1 MNIEAYWHPVQSA
14 AVAGQ
19 YVAVS
24 QTSTKGLKRAE
35 LIYLVD
41 SVPIA
46 PEMEDCLMND
56 DDLMK
61 VKVCFIGDAGVG
73 KTSLIKRFVL
83 DVFDDRYIATIG
95 TKVTK
100 KIVEV
105 DDGGNQVRV
114 MMLVWDIMGQK
125 GFREL
130 LREAYFFGAHGAIAV
145 CDLTNK
151 ETLEELRYWIKALTD
166 VAGDVPMVFAG
177 NKADLQNES
186 VVKEAELKDLAD
198 KYGAEAFLTSAKTG
212 QNVEDVFKAL
222 GAAMAAKLNSQ

>member
-1 MNIEAYWHPVQSA
+1 M
-14 AVAGQ
+14 
-19 YVAVS
+19 
-24 QTSTKGLKRAE
+24 AE
-35 LIYLVD
+35 
-41 SVPIA
+41 
-46 PEMEDCLMND
+46 

-73 KTSLIKRFVL
+73 KTSLIKRYVL

-100 KIVEV
+100 KIVDV
-105 DDGGNQVRV
+105 DGQAKV

-151 ETLEELRYWIKALTD
+151 ETLEELRYW
-166 VAGDVPMVFAG
+166 
-177 NKADLQNES
+177 
-186 VVKEAELKDLAD
+186 
-198 KYGAEAFLTSAKTG
+198 
-212 QNVEDVFKAL
+212 
-222 GAAMAAKLNSQ
+222 

>member
-1 MNIEAYWHPVQSA
+1 MI
-14 AVAGQ
+14 
-19 YVAVS
+19 
-24 QTSTKGLKRAE
+24 TKGLKGIE
-35 LIYLVD
+35 GIYLQSYV
-41 SVPIA
+41 SNPQ
-46 PEMEDCLMND
+46 MEGSLMAE

-73 KTSLIKRFVL
+73 KTSLIKRYVL

-100 KIVEV
+100 KIVDV
-105 DDGGNQVRV
+105 DGQVKV

-166 VAGDVPMVFAG
+166 VAGDVPIAFAG
-177 NKADLQNES
+177 NKVDLENDRVIKEEDLQ
-186 VVKEAELKDLAD
+186 ELAS
-198 KYGAEAFLTSAKTG
+198 KYKGKAYLTSAKTG
-212 QNVEDVFKAL
+212 QNVEAVFKTLAE
-222 GAAMAAKLNSQ
+222 AMSEKMKSQ

>member
-1 MNIEAYWHPVQSA
+1 M
-14 AVAGQ
+14 
-19 YVAVS
+19 
-24 QTSTKGLKRAE
+24 T
-35 LIYLVD
+35 
-41 SVPIA
+41 
-46 PEMEDCLMND
+46 D

-73 KTSLIKRFVL
+73 KTSLIKRYVL

-105 DDGGNQVRV
+105 DEGGDQVRV
-114 MMLVWDIMGQK
+114 MMLIWDIMGQK

-166 VAGDVPMVFAG
+166 VAGDVPIVFAG
-177 NKADLQNES
+177 NKADLQSEAVVSES
-186 VVKEAELKDLAD
+186 DVKDLAV
-198 KYGAEAFLTSAKTG
+198 KYEAEAFMTSAKTG
-212 QNVEDVFKAL
+212 QNVEDMFKAL
-222 GAAMAAKLNSQ
+222 GAAMSAKMRAE

>member
-1 MNIEAYWHPVQSA
+1 M
-14 AVAGQ
+14 
-19 YVAVS
+19 
-24 QTSTKGLKRAE
+24 AE
-35 LIYLVD
+35 
-41 SVPIA
+41 
-46 PEMEDCLMND
+46 

-61 VKVCFIGDAGVG
+61 VKVCFVGDAGVG

-100 KIVEV
+100 KIVDV
-105 DDGGNQVRV
+105 DSQAKV

-166 VAGDVPMVFAG
+166 VAGDVPIVFAG
-177 NKADLQNES
+177 NKIDLENDRVIKEQDLQ
-186 VVKEAELKDLAD
+186 ELAL
-198 KYGAEAFLTSAKTG
+198 KYKGKAYLTSAKTG
-212 QNVEDVFKAL
+212 QNVEAVFKAL
-222 GAAMAAKLNSQ
+222 AEAMSEKMKSQ

>member
-1 MNIEAYWHPVQSA
+1 M
-14 AVAGQ
+14 
-19 YVAVS
+19 
-24 QTSTKGLKRAE
+24 
-35 LIYLVD
+35 D

-46 PEMEDCLMND
+46 PGMEDCLMND

-105 DDGGNQVRV
+105 DDGGNEVRV

-166 VAGDVPMVFAG
+166 VAGDVPIVFAG

-186 VVKEAELKDLAD
+186 VVKEADLKDLAD

>member
-1 MNIEAYWHPVQSA
+1 MEGS
-14 AVAGQ
+14 
-19 YVAVS
+19 
-24 QTSTKGLKRAE
+24 LMAE
-35 LIYLVD
+35 
-41 SVPIA
+41 
-46 PEMEDCLMND
+46 

-73 KTSLIKRFVL
+73 KTSLIKRYVL

-100 KIVEV
+100 KIVDV
-105 DDGGNQVRV
+105 DGQVKV

-166 VAGDVPMVFAG
+166 VAGDVPIVFAG
-177 NKADLQNES
+177 NKVDLENDRVIKEQDLQ
-186 VVKEAELKDLAD
+186 ELVS
-198 KYGAEAFLTSAKTG
+198 KYNGKAYLTSAKTG
-212 QNVEDVFKAL
+212 QNVEAVFKTLAT
-222 GAAMAAKLNSQ
+222 AMSEKMKSQ

>member
-1 MNIEAYWHPVQSA
+1 MEGS
-14 AVAGQ
+14 
-19 YVAVS
+19 
-24 QTSTKGLKRAE
+24 LMAE
-35 LIYLVD
+35 
-41 SVPIA
+41 
-46 PEMEDCLMND
+46 

-73 KTSLIKRFVL
+73 KTSLIKRYVL

-100 KIVEV
+100 KIVDV
-105 DDGGNQVRV
+105 DGQVKV

-151 ETLEELRYWIKALTD
+151 ESLEELRYWIKALTD
-166 VAGDVPMVFAG
+166 VAGDVPIVFAG
-177 NKADLQNES
+177 NKVDLENDRVIKEQDLQ
-186 VVKEAELKDLAD
+186 ELAS
-198 KYGAEAFLTSAKTG
+198 KYKGKAYLTSAKTG
-212 QNVEDVFKAL
+212 QNVETVFKTLA
-222 GAAMAAKLNSQ
+222 GAMAEKMKSQ

>member
-1 MNIEAYWHPVQSA
+1 MEGS
-14 AVAGQ
+14 
-19 YVAVS
+19 
-24 QTSTKGLKRAE
+24 LMAE
-35 LIYLVD
+35 
-41 SVPIA
+41 
-46 PEMEDCLMND
+46 

-73 KTSLIKRFVL
+73 KTSLIKRYVL

-100 KIVEV
+100 KIVDV
-105 DDGGNQVRV
+105 DGQVKV

-166 VAGDVPMVFAG
+166 VAGDVPIVFAG
-177 NKADLQNES
+177 NKVDLENDRVIKEQDLQ
-186 VVKEAELKDLAD
+186 ELAS
-198 KYGAEAFLTSAKTG
+198 KYKGKAYLTSAKTG
-212 QNVEDVFKAL
+212 QNVEAVFKTLAT
-222 GAAMAAKLNSQ
+222 AMSEKMKSQ

>member
-1 MNIEAYWHPVQSA
+1 
-14 AVAGQ
+14 
-19 YVAVS
+19 
-24 QTSTKGLKRAE
+24 
-35 LIYLVD
+35 
-41 SVPIA
+41 
-46 PEMEDCLMND
+46 MND
-56 DDLMK
+56 EDLMK

-105 DDGGNQVRV
+105 DGGAESAKV

-166 VAGDVPMVFAG
+166 VAGDVPIVFAG
-177 NKADLQNES
+177 NKADLENER
-186 VVKEAELKDLAD
+186 VVKESEIQELAAR
-198 KYGAEAFLTSAKTG
+198 YGSKAYLTSAKTG
-212 QNVEDVFKAL
+212 QNVESTFKTL
-222 GAAMAAKLNSQ
+222 AAAISQKMRSG

>member
-1 MNIEAYWHPVQSA
+1 M
-14 AVAGQ
+14 
-19 YVAVS
+19 
-24 QTSTKGLKRAE
+24 AE
-35 LIYLVD
+35 
-41 SVPIA
+41 
-46 PEMEDCLMND
+46 

-73 KTSLIKRFVL
+73 KTSLIKRYVL

-100 KIVEV
+100 KIVDV
-105 DDGGNQVRV
+105 DGKVKV

-166 VAGDVPMVFAG
+166 VAGDVPIVFAG
-177 NKADLQNES
+177 NKADLENER
-186 VVKEAELKDLAD
+186 VVKEQDLAD
-198 KYGAEAFLTSAKTG
+198 LAAKYKSKAFLTSAKTG
-212 QNVEDVFKAL
+212 QNVETVFKTLA
-222 GAAMAAKLNSQ
+222 AAMSEQMKSK

>member
-1 MNIEAYWHPVQSA
+1 MNE
-14 AVAGQ
+14 
-19 YVAVS
+19 
-24 QTSTKGLKRAE
+24 
-35 LIYLVD
+35 
-41 SVPIA
+41 
-46 PEMEDCLMND
+46 

-105 DDGGNQVRV
+105 PAGPGQTVKV

-151 ETLEELRYWIKALTD
+151 ESLEELRYWIKALTD
-166 VAGDVPMVFAG
+166 VAGDVPVVFAG
-177 NKADLQNES
+177 NKADMENERA
-186 VVKEAELKDLAD
+186 VKEEDLQELAS
-198 KYGAEAFLTSAKTG
+198 KYKSQAFMTSAKTG
-212 QNVEDVFKAL
+212 QNVEAMFKAL
-222 GAAMAAKLNSQ
+222 GKAMADKMGSA

>member
-1 MNIEAYWHPVQSA
+1 M
-14 AVAGQ
+14 
-19 YVAVS
+19 
-24 QTSTKGLKRAE
+24 AE
-35 LIYLVD
+35 
-41 SVPIA
+41 
-46 PEMEDCLMND
+46 

-73 KTSLIKRFVL
+73 KTSLIKRYVL

-100 KIVEV
+100 KIVDV
-105 DDGGNQVRV
+105 DGQVKV

-151 ETLEELRYWIKALTD
+151 ESLEELRYWIKALTD
-166 VAGDVPMVFAG
+166 VAGDVPIVFAG
-177 NKADLQNES
+177 NKVDLENDRVIKEQDLQ
-186 VVKEAELKDLAD
+186 ELAA
-198 KYGAEAFLTSAKTG
+198 KYKGKAYLTSAKTG
-212 QNVEDVFKAL
+212 QNVETVFKTLA
-222 GAAMAAKLNSQ
+222 AAMAEKMKSQ

>member
-1 MNIEAYWHPVQSA
+1 MNE
-14 AVAGQ
+14 
-19 YVAVS
+19 
-24 QTSTKGLKRAE
+24 
-35 LIYLVD
+35 
-41 SVPIA
+41 
-46 PEMEDCLMND
+46 

-105 DDGGNQVRV
+105 DSGGESVKV
-114 MMLVWDIMGQK
+114 MMLIWDIMGQK

-166 VAGDVPMVFAG
+166 VAGDVPLVFAG
-177 NKADLQNES
+177 NKADLENES
-186 VVKEAELKDLAD
+186 VVKEAELQELAE
-198 KYGAEAFLTSAKTG
+198 KYEAEAFMTSAKTG
-212 QNVEDVFKAL
+212 QNVENMFRAL
-222 GAAMAAKLNSQ
+222 GSAMHAKMG

>member
-1 MNIEAYWHPVQSA
+1 MEALALLP
-14 AVAGQ
+14 G
-19 YVAVS
+19 
-24 QTSTKGLKRAE
+24 
-35 LIYLVD
+35 
-41 SVPIA
+41 
-46 PEMEDCLMND
+46 MEDCLMTD

-73 KTSLIKRFVL
+73 KTSLIKRYVL

-105 DDGGNQVRV
+105 EEGGNQAKV
-114 MMLVWDIMGQK
+114 MMLIWDIMGQK

-145 CDLTNK
+145 CDLTNR

-166 VAGDVPMVFAG
+166 VAGDVPIVFAG

-186 VVKEAELKDLAD
+186 VVKESDLGDLAD
-198 KYGAEAFLTSAKTG
+198 KYEAEAFMTSAKTG
-212 QNVEDVFKAL
+212 QNVEEMFKSL
-222 GAAMAAKLNSQ
+222 GAAMSAKMKAE

>member
-1 MNIEAYWHPVQSA
+1 
-14 AVAGQ
+14 
-19 YVAVS
+19 
-24 QTSTKGLKRAE
+24 
-35 LIYLVD
+35 
-41 SVPIA
+41 
-46 PEMEDCLMND
+46 
-56 DDLMK
+56 MK
-61 VKVCFIGDAGVG
+61 VKICFIGDAGVG

-105 DDGGNQVRV
+105 SDQGTTVKV
-114 MMLVWDIMGQK
+114 MMLIWDIMGQK

-166 VAGDVPMVFAG
+166 VAGDVPIVFAG
-177 NKADLQNES
+177 NKADLENER
-186 VVKEAELKDLAD
+186 VIKDEELQELAS
-198 KYGAEAFLTSAKTG
+198 KYKAKSFMTSAKTG
-212 QNVEDVFKAL
+212 QGVEDVFKAL
-222 GAAMAAKLNSQ
+222 GLAVSEKMGSR

>member
-1 MNIEAYWHPVQSA
+1 M
-14 AVAGQ
+14 
-19 YVAVS
+19 
-24 QTSTKGLKRAE
+24 
-35 LIYLVD
+35 
-41 SVPIA
+41 
-46 PEMEDCLMND
+46 MND

-105 DDGGNQVRV
+105 DEGSDQAKV
-114 MMLVWDIMGQK
+114 MMLIWDIMGQK

-166 VAGDVPMVFAG
+166 VAGDVPIVFAG
-177 NKADLQNES
+177 NKADLENET
-186 VVKEAELKDLAD
+186 VVKEADLQDLAS
-198 KYGAEAFLTSAKTG
+198 KYGAKAFLTSAKTG
-212 QNVEDVFKAL
+212 QNVESMFKAL
-222 GAAMAAKLNSQ
+222 GAAMASKMGSR

>member
-1 MNIEAYWHPVQSA
+1 MADE
-14 AVAGQ
+14 
-19 YVAVS
+19 
-24 QTSTKGLKRAE
+24 
-35 LIYLVD
+35 
-41 SVPIA
+41 
-46 PEMEDCLMND
+46 
-56 DDLMK
+56 DLMK

-105 DDGGNQVRV
+105 DDRGNNVKV

-166 VAGDVPMVFAG
+166 VAGDVPIVFCG
-177 NKADLQNES
+177 NKVDLENER
-186 VVKEAELKDLAD
+186 VVKEQDVQELAA
-198 KYGAEAFLTSAKTG
+198 KYKARAYVTSAKTG
-212 QNVEDVFKAL
+212 QNVEAAFKELAL
-222 GAAMAAKLNSQ
+222 GIAAKMKSQ

>member
-1 MNIEAYWHPVQSA
+1 M
-14 AVAGQ
+14 
-19 YVAVS
+19 
-24 QTSTKGLKRAE
+24 AE
-35 LIYLVD
+35 
-41 SVPIA
+41 
-46 PEMEDCLMND
+46 

-100 KIVEV
+100 KIVDV
-105 DDGGNQVRV
+105 DGQTKV

-166 VAGDVPMVFAG
+166 VAGDVPIVFAG
-177 NKADLQNES
+177 NKVDLENDRVIKEQDLQ
-186 VVKEAELKDLAD
+186 ELAS
-198 KYGAEAFLTSAKTG
+198 KYKGKAYLTSAKTG
-212 QNVEDVFKAL
+212 QNVEEVFKTLA
-222 GAAMAAKLNSQ
+222 AAMAEKMKSQ

>member
-1 MNIEAYWHPVQSA
+1 MI
-14 AVAGQ
+14 
-19 YVAVS
+19 
-24 QTSTKGLKRAE
+24 TKGLKGIE
-35 LIYLVD
+35 GIYLQSYV
-41 SVPIA
+41 SNPQ
-46 PEMEDCLMND
+46 MEGSLMAE

-73 KTSLIKRFVL
+73 KTSLIKRYVL

-100 KIVEV
+100 KIVDV
-105 DDGGNQVRV
+105 DGQVKV

-166 VAGDVPMVFAG
+166 VAGDVPIVFAG
-177 NKADLQNES
+177 NKVDLENDRVIKDEDFQ
-186 VVKEAELKDLAD
+186 ELAS
-198 KYGAEAFLTSAKTG
+198 KYKGKAYLTSAKTG
-212 QNVEDVFKAL
+212 QNVEAVFKAL
-222 GAAMAAKLNSQ
+222 AEAMAEKMKSQ

>member
-1 MNIEAYWHPVQSA
+1 MA
-14 AVAGQ
+14 
-19 YVAVS
+19 
-24 QTSTKGLKRAE
+24 
-35 LIYLVD
+35 
-41 SVPIA
+41 
-46 PEMEDCLMND
+46 D

-100 KIVEV
+100 KIVDV
-105 DDGGNQVRV
+105 KADGGQAKV

-145 CDLTNK
+145 CDMTNK

-166 VAGDVPMVFAG
+166 VAGDVPIVFAG
-177 NKADLQNES
+177 NKVDLENDR
-186 VVKEAELKDLAD
+186 VVKEQDIKDLAS
-198 KYGAEAFLTSAKTG
+198 KYKSQAFLTSAKTG
-212 QNVEDVFKAL
+212 QSVEEMFKGLAL
-222 GAAMAAKLNSQ
+222 AISEKMKSQ

>member
-1 MNIEAYWHPVQSA
+1 MM
-14 AVAGQ
+14 
-19 YVAVS
+19 
-24 QTSTKGLKRAE
+24 TKGLKGIE
-35 LIYLVD
+35 VIYLQSQV
-41 SVPIA
+41 SNPQT
-46 PEMEDCLMND
+46 EGSLMAE

-100 KIVEV
+100 KIVDV
-105 DDGGNQVRV
+105 DGQAKV

-166 VAGDVPMVFAG
+166 VAGDVPIVFAG
-177 NKADLQNES
+177 NKVDLENDRVIKEQDLQ
-186 VVKEAELKDLAD
+186 ELAS
-198 KYGAEAFLTSAKTG
+198 KYKGKSFLTSAKTG
-212 QNVEDVFKAL
+212 QNVEAAFKTLAE
-222 GAAMAAKLNSQ
+222 AMSERMKSR

>member
-1 MNIEAYWHPVQSA
+1 
-14 AVAGQ
+14 
-19 YVAVS
+19 
-24 QTSTKGLKRAE
+24 
-35 LIYLVD
+35 
-41 SVPIA
+41 
-46 PEMEDCLMND
+46 MND

-100 KIVEV
+100 KIIEV
-105 DDGGNQVRV
+105 DNGGSQTKV

-166 VAGDVPMVFAG
+166 VAGDVPIVFAG
-177 NKADLQNES
+177 NKADLENEA
-186 VVKEAELKDLAD
+186 VVKEADLQELAA
-198 KYGAEAFLTSAKTG
+198 KYNAKAFLTSAKTG
-212 QNVEDVFKAL
+212 QNVENMFKAL
-222 GAAMAAKLNSQ
+222 GASMSAKLGSE

>member
-1 MNIEAYWHPVQSA
+1 VPDDYQR
-14 AVAGQ
+14 
-19 YVAVS
+19 
-24 QTSTKGLKRAE
+24 LKKARV
-35 LIYLVD
+35 YL
-41 SVPIA
+41 
-46 PEMEDCLMND
+46 PEGALGNPQLEGTLMNE

-105 DDGGNQVRV
+105 QEKGSSVKV

-166 VAGDVPMVFAG
+166 VAGDVPIVFAG
-177 NKADLQNES
+177 NKADLENERI
-186 VVKEAELKDLAD
+186 VKEQELQELAL
-198 KYGAEAFLTSAKTG
+198 KYKAKAFMTSAKTG
-212 QNVEDVFKAL
+212 QNVENLFKAL
-222 GAAMAAKLNSQ
+222 GLSMAEKMGGK

>member
-1 MNIEAYWHPVQSA
+1 MA
-14 AVAGQ
+14 
-19 YVAVS
+19 
-24 QTSTKGLKRAE
+24 
-35 LIYLVD
+35 
-41 SVPIA
+41 
-46 PEMEDCLMND
+46 D
-56 DDLMK
+56 DELMK

-100 KIVEV
+100 KIVDV
-105 DDGGNQVRV
+105 QGPNGQVKV
-114 MMLVWDIMGQK
+114 MMLIWDIMGQK

-166 VAGDVPMVFAG
+166 VAGDVPVVFCG
-177 NKADLQNES
+177 NKVDLES
-186 VVKEAELKDLAD
+186 ERVVKEEDLQELAS
-198 KYGAEAFLTSAKTG
+198 KYKAKAFLTSAKTG
-212 QNVEDVFKAL
+212 QNVENAFKELAL
-222 GAAMAAKLNSQ
+222 GISEKMR

>member
-1 MNIEAYWHPVQSA
+1 MNE
-14 AVAGQ
+14 
-19 YVAVS
+19 
-24 QTSTKGLKRAE
+24 
-35 LIYLVD
+35 
-41 SVPIA
+41 
-46 PEMEDCLMND
+46 

-105 DDGGNQVRV
+105 DSGGESVKV
-114 MMLVWDIMGQK
+114 MMLIWDIMGQK

-151 ETLEELRYWIKALTD
+151 ETLEELRSWIKALTD
-166 VAGDVPMVFAG
+166 VAGDVPLVFAG
-177 NKADLQNES
+177 NKADLENES
-186 VVKEAELKDLAD
+186 VVKEAELQELAE
-198 KYGAEAFLTSAKTG
+198 KYEAEAFMTSAKTG
-212 QNVEDVFKAL
+212 QNVENMFRAL
-222 GAAMAAKLNSQ
+222 GSAMHAKMG

>member
-1 MNIEAYWHPVQSA
+1 M
-14 AVAGQ
+14 
-19 YVAVS
+19 
-24 QTSTKGLKRAE
+24 AE
-35 LIYLVD
+35 
-41 SVPIA
+41 
-46 PEMEDCLMND
+46 

-100 KIVEV
+100 KIVDV
-105 DDGGNQVRV
+105 NGRKTKV

-130 LREAYFFGAHGAIAV
+130 LREANYFGAHGAIAV
-145 CDLTNK
+145 CDMTNK

-166 VAGDVPMVFAG
+166 VAGDVPIVFAG
-177 NKADLQNES
+177 NKADLENER
-186 VVKEAELKDLAD
+186 VLKEQDLQDLAS
-198 KYGAEAFLTSAKTG
+198 KYKGKSFLTSAKTG
-212 QNVEDVFKAL
+212 QNVESVFKELAT
-222 GAAMAAKLNSQ
+222 AMSERMSG

>member
-1 MNIEAYWHPVQSA
+1 VA
-14 AVAGQ
+14 AACQ
-19 YVAVS
+19 YPAAI
-24 QTSTKGLKRAE
+24 QMSTKGLKRAE
-35 LIYLVD
+35 LIYLVN
-41 SVPIA
+41 SA
-46 PEMEDCLMND
+46 PTAPGMEDCMMND

-166 VAGDVPMVFAG
+166 VAGDVPIVFAG

-186 VVKEAELKDLAD
+186 VVKESDLKDLAD
-198 KYGAEAFLTSAKTG
+198 KYNAEAFLTSAKTG
-212 QNVEDVFKAL
+212 QNVENLFKAL
-222 GAAMAAKLNSQ
+222 GAAMAAKLNSP